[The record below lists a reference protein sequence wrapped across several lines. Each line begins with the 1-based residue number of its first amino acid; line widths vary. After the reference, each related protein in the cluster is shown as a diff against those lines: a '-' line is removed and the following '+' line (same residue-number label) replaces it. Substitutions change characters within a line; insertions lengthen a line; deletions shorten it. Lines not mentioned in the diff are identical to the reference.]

1 MAGASLAEAELAL
14 QSIAHLHA
22 AWWAADPA
30 EVPEL
35 AQLVDNSQAAQQLV
49 ERLYRAAWPRF
60 LEHATLEIPQDIRRF
75 GENLLGRISAVEAL
89 LAHSP
94 RTLIHGDFRLDN
106 VLFGI
111 REGQPACWV
120 IDWEDIQL
128 GNGMADVAWFLGGCL
143 PVEESDRE
151 QELLRGYHQ
160 ALIQAGVEGYS
171 FQQSIQD
178 YRLAM
183 LSSFV
188 QGILMVASL
197 ETGEDY
203 ARNLAGVLS
212 ERFMLA
218 CRRLRLADLLNYQKS
233 P

>member
-1 MAGASLAEAELAL
+1 
-14 QSIAHLHA
+14 
-22 AWWAADPA
+22 
-30 EVPEL
+30 
-35 AQLVDNSQAAQQLV
+35 
-49 ERLYRAAWPRF
+49 
-60 LEHATLEIPQDIRRF
+60 
-75 GENLLGRISAVEAL
+75 VEAL

-106 VLFGI
+106 LLFGT
-111 REGQPACWV
+111 RDAQPACWV
-120 IDWEDIQL
+120 IDWEDIML
-128 GNGMADVAWFLGGCL
+128 GNGMVDVAWFLGGCL
-143 PVEESDRE
+143 PAEESDGE
-151 QELLRGYHQ
+151 QELLRGYRR

-171 FQQSIQD
+171 WAKCFLD
-178 YRLAM
+178 YRNAM
-183 LSSFV
+183 ISSFV
-188 QGILMVASL
+188 QGILMVVSL